1 MHLSLDEV
9 EGVSSIKSDHSKEAV
24 LGLGTLQT
32 PVKGDLP
39 LSPGIA
45 DNIGTF
51 PSEDWFVEVGELTPQ
66 LPVVISHSEA
76 VRHGAESVLEIL
88 EVTVELR
95 RIVSVGD
102 DP

>member
-1 MHLSLDEV
+1 MHLSLYEV
-9 EGVSSIKSDHSKEAV
+9 ESVSSTKSDHSKEAV

-32 PVKGDLP
+32 PVKGDLS
-39 LSPGIA
+39 LCPGIA

-51 PSEDWFVEVGELTPQ
+51 PSEDWFVEVGELTAQ

-76 VRHGAESVLEIL
+76 VSHGAESVLEIL

-95 RIVSVGD
+95 RIVGVGD